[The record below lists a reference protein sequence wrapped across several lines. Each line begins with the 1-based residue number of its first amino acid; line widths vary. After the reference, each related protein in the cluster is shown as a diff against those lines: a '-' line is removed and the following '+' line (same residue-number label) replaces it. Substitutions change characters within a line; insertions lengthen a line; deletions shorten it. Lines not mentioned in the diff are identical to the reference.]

1 MAEIDDDRSSR
12 GRADAAGRRTR
23 SAQANG
29 SDNTNGKESRTLVRK
44 VVGVPLAVA
53 GKAAGAPAVVAGKAV
68 RAPRVLAGKAV
79 RAPRVVVGKAAGAP
93 RAVAGKSARAPSA
106 VVGGT
111 EGRLHV
117 GSGHL
122 EPDQFVEDAV
132 DHAGGAGAPG
142 PSPFVG
148 FGVRDLLGGLRL
160 VATQAVRQPAP
171 LVRSL
176 PGTTRELVRIVAG
189 RSDLAPE
196 PSDRRFRDPA
206 WGNFLSRRVV
216 QTYLE
221 LGSGVEGLVA
231 HSKLEVQ
238 SAERAGFALGLVRDA
253 LSPANLLLTNPEAL
267 KRAVKT
273 RGGSLGHGVRNL
285 GGDLKQRRGLP
296 NQVDRRP
303 FAVGE
308 NLAVTPGAV
317 VHRTPV
323 YELIQY
329 TPQTEQVYQRPMLI
343 VPPQV
348 NKYYAMD
355 LRPGRSMYEYLLQ
368 QGIALFGVSWFN
380 PTPAQRDWGFDTYIA
395 ALAQATDVVR
405 EISGS
410 ADLNAM
416 GGCAGGLMLT
426 LLAAYLQGRSDR
438 AINTAS
444 TLVTLLDCHVH
455 ADALLFA
462 TPKTIAAAKRVSAKK
477 GVLEGRQMAK
487 VFAWLRPN
495 DLVWNYWVNN
505 YLLGNDP
512 PSFDILAWNADTTR
526 LPARFHHELLD
537 FVSRNQLVNPG
548 ELEILGMPIDAS
560 QISCD
565 TYHVGGRTDH
575 ITPWEG
581 CYRTTQMLGG
591 KPQFVLCSSGH
602 VQTLIASLDNPKL
615 AYYAN
620 PETPPDPESWFNG
633 ATRHEGSWWPHWAG
647 WLRERSGELR
657 DAPSTLGNDDH
668 PAADPAPGQY
678 VMQ

>member
-1 MAEIDDDRSSR
+1 MAKIDDHRSSSGR
-12 GRADAAGRRTR
+12 RADASSARTR
-23 SAQANG
+23 SAKAVLADNGNG
-29 SDNTNGKESRTLVRK
+29 SRPRTRVGK
-44 VVGVPLAVA
+44 VVGAPRAVA
-53 GKAAGAPAVVAGKAV
+53 
-68 RAPRVLAGKAV
+68 
-79 RAPRVVVGKAAGAP
+79 GKAAGAP
-93 RAVAGKSARAPSA
+93 RAVAGKVAGAPRAVVGKVAGAPRAVVGKAARAPRA
-106 VVGGT
+106 VVGGI
-111 EGRLHV
+111 EGRLHI
-117 GSGHL
+117 GSGQL
-122 EPDQFVEDAV
+122 EPDHFVEHAV

-148 FGVRDLLGGLRL
+148 FGVRDLLSGLRF
-160 VATQAVRQPAP
+160 VGAQVVRQPAP

-176 PGTTRELVRIVAG
+176 PATTRELVRIVRG
-189 RSDLAPE
+189 RSDLAPDR
-196 PSDRRFRDPA
+196 SDKRFRDPA
-206 WGNFLSRRVV
+206 WDNFLSRRVV
-216 QTYLE
+216 QIYLE
-221 LGSGVEGLVA
+221 LGSGVEGFVG
-231 HSKLEVQ
+231 HSKMEGV
-238 SAERAGFALGLVRDA
+238 SAERGGFALGLVRDA
-253 LSPANLLLTNPEAL
+253 LSPANLLLLNPEAL
-267 KRAVKT
+267 KRAVGTK
-273 RGGSLGHGVRNL
+273 GGSLGHGARNF
-285 GGDLKQRRGLP
+285 GDDLVKRRGLP
-296 NQVDRRP
+296 NQVDRTP
-303 FAVGE
+303 FAVGK
-308 NLAVTPGAV
+308 NLAVSPGAV

-368 QGIALFGVSWFN
+368 QGIQLFGVSWFN
-380 PTPAQRDWGFDTYIA
+380 PTPAERDWGFDTYIQE
-395 ALAQATDVVR
+395 LLEATDVVR

-410 ADLNAM
+410 EDLNAM

-426 LLAAYLQGRSDR
+426 LLAASLEGRGDR
-438 AINTAS
+438 RINAAS
-444 TLVTLLDCHVH
+444 TLVTLLDSAIH
-455 ADALLFA
+455 ADVLLFA
-462 TPKTIAAAKRVSAKK
+462 TPKTIAAAKRVSARK

-505 YLLGNDP
+505 YLLGKDP

-548 ELEILGMPIDAS
+548 DLEILGMPVDAS

-565 TYHVGGRTDH
+565 SYHVGGRTDH

-591 KPQFVLCSSGH
+591 ESQFVLCSSGH
-602 VQTLIASLDNPKL
+602 IQTLIASLDNPKL
-615 AYYAN
+615 AYYVN
-620 PETPPDPESWFNG
+620 PKTPPDPDSWFDG
-633 ATRHEGSWWPHWAG
+633 ATRHDGSWWPHWAG

-657 DAPSTLGNDDH
+657 DAPSTLGSKEH